1 MFLRSL
7 PIFLVLGLIV
17 LPLDTN
23 AQAQDT
29 GSRIKDPNVTNSN
42 SSRKE
47 VVYKKARALQTSTAK
62 KIVKVV
68 EALERVDENGKE
80 DPDFETV
87 KEILNELLQKKDN
100 LRSYDRSVMWNYW
113 GYVYFSEER
122 FSDAMQAYRNLL
134 AEPESTIPL
143 RVASLYTL
151 AQLNFVN
158 EDYEEGVKVLLQW
171 MDEVEVVT
179 AQGWSLLGQA
189 YFQLGTDKKSQS
201 EKLNYYEKALE
212 SMLSA
217 VRTAELEEYKPKEN
231 WYVLMAACYSEL
243 EARIGKQESLY
254 KQLDIYEI
262 LVNLYPKKMYFIQ
275 LGGIYGQ
282 LDRELDYM
290 ITLNAAY
297 QKDLLDKE
305 SEYLALT
312 QLLLLNNNPYWAAK
326 VLEAGRIK
334 KVPII
339 DEKTKEEKI
348 LPVVKDNEKN
358 LKLLADAWRM
368 AQEIELAIPVMEKA
382 AKLAKDGQTFI
393 ILGSLYLSEDKL
405 EEAVDAIEQG
415 LKKGKVKNPSQARLT
430 LGQAHFELQNFEQ
443 AKKEFRIAARDDDK
457 KIKKTANSWIKYTEN
472 EEIRVKN
479 IALRRD
485 YIQNQG

>member
-1 MFLRSL
+1 MYSRLLSL
-7 PIFLVLGLIV
+7 FFIFSLVV
-17 LPLDTN
+17 VPSSLD
-23 AQAQDT
+23 AQAQNE
-29 GSRIKDPNVTNSN
+29 KVT
-42 SSRKE
+42 
-47 VVYKKARALQTSTAK
+47 YKKARALQTSTAK

-68 EALERVDENGKE
+68 EALERVNEEGKE
-80 DPDFETV
+80 DPDFDTV
-87 KEILNELLQKKDN
+87 KEILNELLEKKEN
-100 LRSYDRSVMWNYW
+100 LRSYDRSVMWNYY
-113 GYVYFSEER
+113 GYLYFSEER
-122 FSDAMQAYRNLL
+122 YTDAMQAYRNLL

-143 RVASLYTL
+143 RVASLFTL

-158 EDYEEGVKVLLQW
+158 EDYEGGINVLLQW

-189 YFQLGTDKKSQS
+189 YFQVGIDKKSES
-201 EKLNYYEKALE
+201 EKLNYYEKALD
-212 SMLSA
+212 SMVSA
-217 VRTAELEEYKPKEN
+217 VQTAEIEEYKPKEN

-243 EARIGKQESLY
+243 SSRIGKEESLY

-282 LDRELDYM
+282 LNRELDYM

-312 QLLLLNNNPYWAAK
+312 QLLLLNSNPYWAAK

-334 KVPII
+334 KVPVI

-348 LPVVKDNEKN
+348 LPVVRDNEKN

-368 AQEIELAIPVMEKA
+368 AQEIELAIPIMEKA
-382 AKLAKDGQTFI
+382 AKLAKDGQTYI
-393 ILGSLYLSEDKL
+393 VLGSLYLSEDKL

-415 LKKGKVKNPSQARLT
+415 LKKGKVKDPSQARLT
-430 LGQAHFELQNFEQ
+430 LGQAYFELQNFEQ

-479 IALRRD
+479 LALRRD

>member
-1 MFLRSL
+1 MFLRLLSL
-7 PIFLVLGLIV
+7 FFVFSLVAVPFDLG
-17 LPLDTN
+17 
-23 AQAQDT
+23 AQSQDQ
-29 GSRIKDPNVTNSN
+29 KVT
-42 SSRKE
+42 
-47 VVYKKARALQTSTAK
+47 YKKARALQTSTAK

-80 DPDFETV
+80 DPDFFTV
-87 KEILNELLQKKDN
+87 KEILNELLEKRDS

-122 FSDAMQAYRNLL
+122 YSDAMQAYKNLL

-143 RVASLYTL
+143 RVASLFTL

-189 YFQLGTDKKSQS
+189 YFQVGTDKKSES
-201 EKLNYYEKALE
+201 EKLDYYEKALE

-217 VRTAELEEYKPKEN
+217 VQAAELEEYKPKEN
-231 WYVLMAACYSEL
+231 WYVLMAACYNEL
-243 EARIGKQESLY
+243 SLRIGKEESLY

-282 LDRELDYM
+282 LGRELDYM

-334 KVPII
+334 KVPVV

-368 AQEIELAIPVMEKA
+368 AQEIDIAIPIMEKA

-415 LKKGKVKNPSQARLT
+415 LKKGKVKDPSQARLT
-430 LGQAHFELQNFEQ
+430 LGQAYFELQNFEQ

-479 IALRRD
+479 LALRRD

>member
-1 MFLRSL
+1 MFLRLLSL
-7 PIFLVLGLIV
+7 FFVFSLVAVPFDLG
-17 LPLDTN
+17 
-23 AQAQDT
+23 AQSQDQ
-29 GSRIKDPNVTNSN
+29 KVT
-42 SSRKE
+42 
-47 VVYKKARALQTSTAK
+47 YKKARALQTSTAK

-80 DPDFETV
+80 DPDFFTV
-87 KEILNELLQKKDN
+87 KEILNELLEKRDS

-122 FSDAMQAYRNLL
+122 YSDAMQAYKNLL

-143 RVASLYTL
+143 RVASLFTL

-189 YFQLGTDKKSQS
+189 YFQVGTDKKSES
-201 EKLNYYEKALE
+201 EKLDYYEKALE

-217 VRTAELEEYKPKEN
+217 VQAAELEEYKPKEN
-231 WYVLMAACYSEL
+231 WYVLMAACYNEL
-243 EARIGKQESLY
+243 SLRIGKEESLY

-282 LDRELDYM
+282 LGRELDYM

-334 KVPII
+334 KVPVV

-368 AQEIELAIPVMEKA
+368 AQEIDIAIPIMEKA

-415 LKKGKVKNPSQARLT
+415 LKKGKVKDPSQARLT
-430 LGQAHFELQNFEQ
+430 LGQAYFELQNFEQ

>member
-1 MFLRSL
+1 MFSRLL
-7 PIFLVLGLIV
+7 AIFFLFGLIAA
-17 LPLDTN
+17 PIELD
-23 AQAQDT
+23 AQSQD
-29 GSRIKDPNVTNSN
+29 KKVT
-42 SSRKE
+42 
-47 VVYKKARALQTSTAK
+47 YKKARALQTSTAK

-68 EALERVDENGKE
+68 EALERVDEEGKE

-87 KEILNELLQKKDN
+87 KEVLNELLDKKDS

-113 GYVYFSEER
+113 GYIYYSEENYPQ
-122 FSDAMQAYRNLL
+122 AMQAYRNLL

-151 AQLNFVN
+151 AQLNFV
-158 EDYEEGVKVLLQW
+158 EENFEKGVEVLLQW
-171 MDEVEVVT
+171 MDEVEVIT
-179 AQGWSLLGQA
+179 AQGWSLLAQA
-189 YFQLGTDKKSQS
+189 YFQLGSEKKSTN
-201 EKLNYYEKALE
+201 EKYDLYEKALD

-217 VRTAELEEYKPKEN
+217 VKTAEIEDYKPKEN

-243 EARIGKQESLY
+243 ESRIGKEQSLY

-262 LVNLYPKKMYFIQ
+262 LVNLYPKKMYFLQ

-282 LDRELDYM
+282 LSREVDYM
-290 ITLNAAY
+290 TTLNAAY
-297 QKDLLDKE
+297 QKDLLDKQG
-305 SEYLALT
+305 EYLMLT

-326 VLEAGRIK
+326 VLESGRVK
-334 KVPII
+334 KVPTI
-339 DEKTKEEKI
+339 DEKTKEEKL
-348 LPVVKDNEKN
+348 LPVVKDTEKN
-358 LKLLADAWRM
+358 LKVLADAWRM
-368 AQEIELAIPVMEKA
+368 AQEVDLAIPVLEKA
-382 AKLAKDGQTFI
+382 AKLAEDGQTFI

-405 EEAVDAIEQG
+405 EKAVDAIQQG

-472 EEIRVKN
+472 EQIRVKN
-479 IALRRD
+479 LALRRD

>member
-1 MFLRSL
+1 MFLRLLSL
-7 PIFLVLGLIV
+7 FFILSMVIAPFD
-17 LPLDTN
+17 LD
-23 AQAQDT
+23 AQSQDQ
-29 GSRIKDPNVTNSN
+29 KVT
-42 SSRKE
+42 
-47 VVYKKARALQTSTAK
+47 YKKARALQTSTAK

-68 EALERVDENGKE
+68 EALERVDEEGKE

-87 KEILNELLQKKDN
+87 KEILDELAEKKNN
-100 LRSYDRSVMWNYW
+100 LRSYDRSVMWNYY
-113 GYVYFSEER
+113 GYLYFSEER
-122 FSDAMQAYRNLL
+122 YLDAMQAYRNLL

-151 AQLNFVN
+151 AQLNFVE

-171 MDEVEVVT
+171 MEEVEIIT

-189 YFQLGTDKKSQS
+189 YFQLGTEQSSAS
-201 EKLNYYEKALE
+201 EKLDYYEKALE

-217 VRTAELEEYKPKEN
+217 VQTAEIEEYKPKEN
-231 WYVLMAACYSEL
+231 WYVLMAACFSEL
-243 EARIGKQESLY
+243 ESRIGKEESLY

-262 LVNLYPKKMYFIQ
+262 LVNQYPKKLYFIQ

-282 LDRELDYM
+282 LSRELDYM

-334 KVPII
+334 KVPVI

-368 AQEIELAIPVMEKA
+368 AQEMELAIPIMEKA

-415 LKKGKVKNPSQARLT
+415 LKKGKVKDESQARLT
-430 LGQAHFELQNFEQ
+430 LGQAHFELQNFEK

-479 IALRRD
+479 LALRRD
-485 YIQNQG
+485 YIQSQG

>member
-1 MFLRSL
+1 MFLRLLSL
-7 PIFLVLGLIV
+7 FFVFSLVAVPFDLG
-17 LPLDTN
+17 
-23 AQAQDT
+23 AQSQDQ
-29 GSRIKDPNVTNSN
+29 KVT
-42 SSRKE
+42 
-47 VVYKKARALQTSTAK
+47 YKKARALQTSTAK

-80 DPDFETV
+80 DPDFVAV
-87 KEILNELLQKKDN
+87 KEILNELLEKRDS

-122 FSDAMQAYRNLL
+122 YSDAMQAYKNLL

-143 RVASLYTL
+143 RVASLFTL

-189 YFQLGTDKKSQS
+189 YFQVGTDKKSES
-201 EKLNYYEKALE
+201 EKLDYYEKALE

-217 VRTAELEEYKPKEN
+217 VQTAELEEYKPKEN
-231 WYVLMAACYSEL
+231 WYVLMAACYNEL
-243 EARIGKQESLY
+243 SLRIGKEESLY

-282 LDRELDYM
+282 LSRELDYM

-334 KVPII
+334 KVPVI

-368 AQEIELAIPVMEKA
+368 AQEIDIAIPIMEKA

-415 LKKGKVKNPSQARLT
+415 LKKGKVKDPSQARLT
-430 LGQAHFELQNFEQ
+430 LGQAYFELQNFEQ

>member
-1 MFLRSL
+1 MFSRLLSIFFIFAL
-7 PIFLVLGLIV
+7 IAVPIE
-17 LPLDTN
+17 LD
-23 AQAQDT
+23 AQSQD
-29 GSRIKDPNVTNSN
+29 KKVT
-42 SSRKE
+42 
-47 VVYKKARALQTSTAK
+47 YKKARALQTSTAK

-68 EALERVDENGKE
+68 EALERVDDEGKE

-87 KEILNELLQKKDN
+87 KEVLNELLDKKDS

-113 GYVYFSEER
+113 GYIYYSEENYPQ
-122 FSDAMQAYRNLL
+122 AMQAYRNLL

-151 AQLNFVN
+151 AQLNFV
-158 EDYEEGVKVLLQW
+158 EGDFEKGVEVLLQW
-171 MDEVEVVT
+171 MDEVEVIT
-179 AQGWSLLGQA
+179 AQGWSLLAQA
-189 YFQLGTDKKSQS
+189 YFQIGSEKKSAN
-201 EKLNYYEKALE
+201 EKYDLYEKALD

-217 VRTAELEEYKPKEN
+217 VKTAEIEDYKPKEN

-243 EARIGKQESLY
+243 ESRIGKDQSLY

-262 LVNLYPKKMYFIQ
+262 LVNLYPKKMYFLQ

-282 LDRELDYM
+282 LNREVDYM
-290 ITLNAAY
+290 TTLNAAY
-297 QKDLLDKE
+297 QKDLLDKQG
-305 SEYLALT
+305 EYLMLT

-326 VLEAGRIK
+326 VLESGRIK
-334 KVPII
+334 KVPTI
-339 DEKTKEEKI
+339 DEKTKEEKL
-348 LPVVKDNEKN
+348 LPVVKDTEKN
-358 LKLLADAWRM
+358 LKILADAWRM
-368 AQEIELAIPVMEKA
+368 AQEVDLAIPVLEKA
-382 AKLAKDGQTFI
+382 AKLAEDGQTFI

-405 EEAVDAIEQG
+405 EKAVDAIQQG

-472 EEIRVKN
+472 EQVRVKN
-479 IALRRD
+479 LALRRD

>member
-1 MFLRSL
+1 MYSRLLSL
-7 PIFLVLGLIV
+7 FFIFSLVV
-17 LPLDTN
+17 VPSSLD
-23 AQAQDT
+23 AQAQNE
-29 GSRIKDPNVTNSN
+29 KVT
-42 SSRKE
+42 
-47 VVYKKARALQTSTAK
+47 YKKARALQTSTAK
-62 KIVKVV
+62 KIIKVV
-68 EALERVDENGKE
+68 EALERVNEEGKE
-80 DPDFETV
+80 DPDFDTV
-87 KEILNELLQKKDN
+87 KEILNELLEKKEN
-100 LRSYDRSVMWNYW
+100 LRSYDRSVMWNYY
-113 GYVYFSEER
+113 GYLYFSEER
-122 FSDAMQAYRNLL
+122 YTDAMQAYRNLL

-143 RVASLYTL
+143 RVASLFTL

-158 EDYEEGVKVLLQW
+158 EDYEGGINVLLQW

-189 YFQLGTDKKSQS
+189 YFQVGIDKKSES
-201 EKLNYYEKALE
+201 EKLNYYEKALD
-212 SMLSA
+212 SMVSA
-217 VRTAELEEYKPKEN
+217 VQTAEIEEYKPKEN

-243 EARIGKQESLY
+243 SSRIGKEESLY

-282 LDRELDYM
+282 LNRELDYM

-312 QLLLLNNNPYWAAK
+312 QLLLLNSNPYWAAK

-334 KVPII
+334 KVPVI

-348 LPVVKDNEKN
+348 LPVVRDNEKN

-368 AQEIELAIPVMEKA
+368 AQEIELAIPIMEKA
-382 AKLAKDGQTFI
+382 AKLAKGGQTYI
-393 ILGSLYLSEDKL
+393 VLGSLYLSEDKL
-405 EEAVDAIEQG
+405 EEAVNAIEQG

-485 YIQNQG
+485 YIQNQS

>member
-1 MFLRSL
+1 MFLRLLSL
-7 PIFLVLGLIV
+7 FFVFSLVAVPFDLG
-17 LPLDTN
+17 
-23 AQAQDT
+23 AQSQDQ
-29 GSRIKDPNVTNSN
+29 KVT
-42 SSRKE
+42 
-47 VVYKKARALQTSTAK
+47 YKKARALQTSTAK

-80 DPDFETV
+80 DPDFVTV
-87 KEILNELLQKKDN
+87 KEILNELLEKRDS

-122 FSDAMQAYRNLL
+122 YSDAMQAYKNLL

-143 RVASLYTL
+143 RVASLFTL

-189 YFQLGTDKKSQS
+189 YFQVGTDKKSES
-201 EKLNYYEKALE
+201 EKLDYYEKALE

-217 VRTAELEEYKPKEN
+217 VQTAELEEYKPKEN
-231 WYVLMAACYSEL
+231 WYVLMAACYNEL
-243 EARIGKQESLY
+243 SLRIGKEESLY

-282 LDRELDYM
+282 LSRELDYM

-334 KVPII
+334 KVPVI

-368 AQEIELAIPVMEKA
+368 AQEIEIAIPIMEKA

-415 LKKGKVKNPSQARLT
+415 LKKGKVKDPSQARLT
-430 LGQAHFELQNFEQ
+430 LGQAYFELQNFEQ
-443 AKKEFRIAARDDDK
+443 AKKESSIAARDDDK

>member
-1 MFLRSL
+1 MFSRLL
-7 PIFLVLGLIV
+7 AIFFLFGLIAA
-17 LPLDTN
+17 PIELD
-23 AQAQDT
+23 AQSQD
-29 GSRIKDPNVTNSN
+29 KKVT
-42 SSRKE
+42 
-47 VVYKKARALQTSTAK
+47 YKKARALQTSTAK

-68 EALERVDENGKE
+68 EALERVDEEGKE

-87 KEILNELLQKKDN
+87 KEVLNELLDKKDS

-113 GYVYFSEER
+113 GYIYYSEENYPQ
-122 FSDAMQAYRNLL
+122 AMQAYRNLL

-151 AQLNFVN
+151 AQLNFV
-158 EDYEEGVKVLLQW
+158 EGDFEKGVEVLLQW
-171 MDEVEVVT
+171 MDEVEVIT
-179 AQGWSLLGQA
+179 AQGWSLLAQA
-189 YFQLGTDKKSQS
+189 YFQIGSEKKSAN
-201 EKLNYYEKALE
+201 EKYDLYEKALD
-212 SMLSA
+212 SMLNA
-217 VRTAELEEYKPKEN
+217 VKTAEIEDYKPKEN

-243 EARIGKQESLY
+243 ESRIGKDQSLY

-262 LVNLYPKKMYFIQ
+262 LVNLYPKKMYFLQ

-282 LDRELDYM
+282 LNREVDYM
-290 ITLNAAY
+290 TTLNAAY
-297 QKDLLDKE
+297 QKDLLDKQG
-305 SEYLALT
+305 EYLMLT

-326 VLEAGRIK
+326 VLESGRIK
-334 KVPII
+334 KVPTI
-339 DEKTKEEKI
+339 DEKTKEEKL
-348 LPVVKDNEKN
+348 LPVVKDTEKN
-358 LKLLADAWRM
+358 LKILADAWRM
-368 AQEIELAIPVMEKA
+368 AQEVDLAIPVLEKA
-382 AKLAKDGQTFI
+382 AKLAEDGQTFI

-405 EEAVDAIEQG
+405 EKAVDAIQQG

-472 EEIRVKN
+472 EQVRVKN
-479 IALRRD
+479 LALRRD

>member
-1 MFLRSL
+1 MFSRLLSIFFIFAL
-7 PIFLVLGLIV
+7 IAVPIE
-17 LPLDTN
+17 LD
-23 AQAQDT
+23 AQSQD
-29 GSRIKDPNVTNSN
+29 KKVT
-42 SSRKE
+42 
-47 VVYKKARALQTSTAK
+47 YKKARALQTSTAK

-68 EALERVDENGKE
+68 EALERVDDEGKE
-80 DPDFETV
+80 DPDLETV
-87 KEILNELLQKKDN
+87 KEVLNELLDKKDS

-113 GYVYFSEER
+113 GYIYFSEENYPQ
-122 FSDAMQAYRNLL
+122 AMQAYRNLL

-151 AQLNFVN
+151 AQLNFV
-158 EDYEEGVKVLLQW
+158 EGDFEKGVEVLLQW
-171 MDEVEVVT
+171 MDEVEVIT
-179 AQGWSLLGQA
+179 AQGWSLLAQA
-189 YFQLGTDKKSQS
+189 YFQIGSEKKSAN
-201 EKLNYYEKALE
+201 EKYDLYEKALD

-217 VRTAELEEYKPKEN
+217 VKTAEIEDYKPKEN

-243 EARIGKQESLY
+243 ESRIGKDQSLY

-262 LVNLYPKKMYFIQ
+262 LVNLYPKKMYFLQ

-282 LDRELDYM
+282 LNREVDYM
-290 ITLNAAY
+290 TTLNAAY
-297 QKDLLDKE
+297 QKDLLDKQG
-305 SEYLALT
+305 EYLMLT

-326 VLEAGRIK
+326 VLESGRIK
-334 KVPII
+334 KVPTI
-339 DEKTKEEKI
+339 DEKTKEEKL
-348 LPVVKDNEKN
+348 LPVVKDTEKN
-358 LKLLADAWRM
+358 LKILADAWRM
-368 AQEIELAIPVMEKA
+368 AQEVDLAIPVLEKA
-382 AKLAKDGQTFI
+382 AKLAEDGQTFI

-405 EEAVDAIEQG
+405 EKAVDAIQQG

-472 EEIRVKN
+472 EQIRVKN
-479 IALRRD
+479 LALRRD

>member
-1 MFLRSL
+1 MFLRLLSL
-7 PIFLVLGLIV
+7 FFVFSLVIAPFDLG
-17 LPLDTN
+17 
-23 AQAQDT
+23 AQSQDQ
-29 GSRIKDPNVTNSN
+29 KVT
-42 SSRKE
+42 
-47 VVYKKARALQTSTAK
+47 YKKARALQTSTAK

-80 DPDFETV
+80 DPDFVTV
-87 KEILNELLQKKDN
+87 KEILNELLEKRDS

-122 FSDAMQAYRNLL
+122 YSDAMQAYKNLL

-143 RVASLYTL
+143 RVASLFTL

-189 YFQLGTDKKSQS
+189 YFQVGTDKKSES
-201 EKLNYYEKALE
+201 EKLDYYEKALE

-217 VRTAELEEYKPKEN
+217 VQTAELEEYKPKEN
-231 WYVLMAACYSEL
+231 WYVLMAACYNEL
-243 EARIGKQESLY
+243 SLRIGKEESLY

-282 LDRELDYM
+282 LSRELDYM

-305 SEYLALT
+305 SEYLALA

-334 KVPII
+334 KVPVI

-368 AQEIELAIPVMEKA
+368 AQEIDIAIPIMEKA

-415 LKKGKVKNPSQARLT
+415 LKKGKVKDPSQARLT
-430 LGQAHFELQNFEQ
+430 LGQAYFELQNFEQ

-479 IALRRD
+479 LALRRD

>member
-1 MFLRSL
+1 MFLRLLSL
-7 PIFLVLGLIV
+7 FFVFSLVAAPFDLG
-17 LPLDTN
+17 
-23 AQAQDT
+23 AQSQDQ
-29 GSRIKDPNVTNSN
+29 KVT
-42 SSRKE
+42 
-47 VVYKKARALQTSTAK
+47 YKKARALQTSTAK

-68 EALERVDENGKE
+68 EALERLDENGKE
-80 DPDFETV
+80 DPDFFTV
-87 KEILNELLQKKDN
+87 KEILNELLEKRDS

-122 FSDAMQAYRNLL
+122 YSDAMQAYKNLL

-143 RVASLYTL
+143 RVASLFTL

-189 YFQLGTDKKSQS
+189 YFQVGTDKKSES
-201 EKLNYYEKALE
+201 EKLDYYEKALE

-217 VRTAELEEYKPKEN
+217 VQTAELEEYKPKEN
-231 WYVLMAACYSEL
+231 WYVLMAACYNEL
-243 EARIGKQESLY
+243 SLRIGKEESLY

-282 LDRELDYM
+282 LSRELDYM

-334 KVPII
+334 KVPVI

-368 AQEIELAIPVMEKA
+368 AQEIDIAIPIMEKA

-415 LKKGKVKNPSQARLT
+415 LKKGKVKDPSQARLT
-430 LGQAHFELQNFEQ
+430 LGQAYFELQNFEQ

>member
-1 MFLRSL
+1 MFLRLLSLFFIFSVISL
-7 PIFLVLGLIV
+7 PIQI
-17 LPLDTN
+17 D
-23 AQAQDT
+23 AQSQE
-29 GSRIKDPNVTNSN
+29 KKVT
-42 SSRKE
+42 
-47 VVYKKARALQTSTAK
+47 YKKARALQTSTAK

-68 EALERVDENGKE
+68 EALERVDEEGKE

-87 KEILNELLQKKDN
+87 KEILNELLQKQEN

-113 GYVYFSEER
+113 GYIYFTEER
-122 FSDAMQAYRNLL
+122 YPEAMQAYRNLL

-151 AQLNFVN
+151 AQLNFVSDDF
-158 EDYEEGVKVLLQW
+158 ERGVEVLLQW
-171 MDEVEVVT
+171 MDEVEVIT
-179 AQGWSLLGQA
+179 AQGWSLLAQA
-189 YFQLGTDKKSQS
+189 YFQIGSDKTSEI
-201 EKLNYYEKALE
+201 EKLDFYEKALD
-212 SMLSA
+212 SMLKA
-217 VRTAELEEYKPKEN
+217 VQTAEIEEYKPKEN

-243 EARIGKQESLY
+243 ESRIGKDESLY

-275 LGGIYGQ
+275 LGGIYSQ
-282 LDRELDYM
+282 LSREIDYM
-290 ITLNAAY
+290 VTLNAAY
-297 QKDLLDKE
+297 QKDLLDKQT
-305 SEYLALT
+305 EYLTLAS
-312 QLLLLNNNPYWAAK
+312 LLLQNNNPYWAAK
-326 VLEAGRIK
+326 VLEAGRK
-334 KVPII
+334 KRVPVI

-368 AQEIELAIPVMEKA
+368 AQEMDLAIPIMEKA
-382 AKLAKDGQTFI
+382 AKLAKDGQTYI

-405 EEAVDAIEQG
+405 EEAVSAIEEG

-430 LGQAHFELQNFEQ
+430 LGQAHFELQNFDQ
-443 AKKEFRIAARDDDK
+443 AKKEFRIAARNDDK

-479 IALRRD
+479 LALRRD

>member
-1 MFLRSL
+1 MFFRLLSL
-7 PIFLVLGLIV
+7 FLILSFAVVPFDI
-17 LPLDTN
+17 D
-23 AQAQDT
+23 AQSQDQ
-29 GSRIKDPNVTNSN
+29 KVT
-42 SSRKE
+42 
-47 VVYKKARALQTSTAK
+47 YKKARALQTSTAK
-62 KIVKVV
+62 RIIKVV
-68 EALERVDENGKE
+68 EALERVDEEGKE
-80 DPDFETV
+80 DPDFESV
-87 KEILNELLQKKDN
+87 KEILNELLEKKDN
-100 LRSYDRSVMWNYW
+100 LKSYDRSVMWNYW
-113 GYVYFSEER
+113 GYLYFSEER
-122 FSDAMQAYRNLL
+122 YLDAMQAYRNLL

-143 RVASLYTL
+143 RVASLFTL

-158 EDYEEGVKVLLQW
+158 EDYEGGIEVLLQW

-189 YFQLGTDKKSQS
+189 YFQVGTDKKSKS
-201 EKLNYYEKALE
+201 EKLDFYEKALE

-217 VRTAELEEYKPKEN
+217 VQTAQLEEYKPKEN

-243 EARIGKQESLY
+243 QPRIGKEESLY
-254 KQLDIYEI
+254 EQLDIYEI

-282 LDRELDYM
+282 LNRELDYM

-297 QKDLLDKE
+297 QKDLLDKQ

-334 KVPII
+334 KVPVI
-339 DEKTKEEKI
+339 DEKTKEEKM

-368 AQEIELAIPVMEKA
+368 AQEIDLAIPIMEKA

-393 ILGSLYLSEDKL
+393 ILGSLYLAEDKL

-415 LKKGKVKNPSQARLT
+415 LRKGKVKNASQARLT
-430 LGQAHFELQNFEQ
+430 LGQAHFELQNFDK

>member
-1 MFLRSL
+1 MYSRLLSL
-7 PIFLVLGLIV
+7 FFIFSLVAV
-17 LPLDTN
+17 PSSLD
-23 AQAQDT
+23 AQAQNE
-29 GSRIKDPNVTNSN
+29 KVT
-42 SSRKE
+42 
-47 VVYKKARALQTSTAK
+47 YKKARALQTSTAK

-68 EALERVDENGKE
+68 EALERVNEEGKE
-80 DPDFETV
+80 DPDFDTV
-87 KEILNELLQKKDN
+87 KEILNELLEKKEN
-100 LRSYDRSVMWNYW
+100 LRSYDRSVMWNYY
-113 GYVYFSEER
+113 GYLYFSEER
-122 FSDAMQAYRNLL
+122 YTDAMQAYRNLL

-143 RVASLYTL
+143 RVASLFTL

-158 EDYEEGVKVLLQW
+158 EDYEGGINVLLQW

-189 YFQLGTDKKSQS
+189 YFQVGTDKKSES
-201 EKLNYYEKALE
+201 EKLNYYEKALD
-212 SMLSA
+212 SMVSA
-217 VRTAELEEYKPKEN
+217 VQTAEIEEYKPKEN

-243 EARIGKQESLY
+243 SSRIGKEESLY

-282 LDRELDYM
+282 LNRELDYM

-312 QLLLLNNNPYWAAK
+312 QLLLLNSNPYWAAK

-334 KVPII
+334 KVPVI

-348 LPVVKDNEKN
+348 LPVVRDNEKN

-368 AQEIELAIPVMEKA
+368 AQEIELAIPIMEKA
-382 AKLAKDGQTFI
+382 AKLAKDGQTYI
-393 ILGSLYLSEDKL
+393 VLGSLYLSEDKL
-405 EEAVDAIEQG
+405 EEAVNAIEQG

-485 YIQNQG
+485 YIQNQS

>member
-1 MFLRSL
+1 MFLRLLSL
-7 PIFLVLGLIV
+7 FFVFSLVAVPFDLG
-17 LPLDTN
+17 
-23 AQAQDT
+23 AQSQDQ
-29 GSRIKDPNVTNSN
+29 KVT
-42 SSRKE
+42 
-47 VVYKKARALQTSTAK
+47 YKKARALQTSTAK

-80 DPDFETV
+80 DPDFVTV
-87 KEILNELLQKKDN
+87 KEILNELLEKRDS

-122 FSDAMQAYRNLL
+122 YSDAMQAYKNLL

-143 RVASLYTL
+143 RVASLFTL

-189 YFQLGTDKKSQS
+189 YFQVGTDKKSES
-201 EKLNYYEKALE
+201 EKLDYYEKALE

-217 VRTAELEEYKPKEN
+217 VQTAELEEYKPKEN
-231 WYVLMAACYSEL
+231 WYVLMAACYNEL
-243 EARIGKQESLY
+243 SLRIGKEESLY

-282 LDRELDYM
+282 LSRELDYM

-334 KVPII
+334 KVPVI

-368 AQEIELAIPVMEKA
+368 AQEIDIAIPIMEKA

-405 EEAVDAIEQG
+405 EEAVGAIEQG
-415 LKKGKVKNPSQARLT
+415 LKKGKVK
-430 LGQAHFELQNFEQ
+430 
-443 AKKEFRIAARDDDK
+443 DK
-457 KIKKTANSWIKYTEN
+457 VFNREATC
-472 EEIRVKN
+472 
-479 IALRRD
+479 
-485 YIQNQG
+485 